1 VIKSIP
7 NVGPFFAW
15 QILCDLTDAS
25 VITVNS
31 LDYWAELGPGACKGW
46 MYIFQCSLSEQ
57 FSLMKKL
64 FVITKQTDRKFSS
77 LSIPPALTIKCKL
90 VEHALCEFS
99 KYCRT
104 STQDLGANNENQSV
118 FPYIQQIPFIFHHS
132 TQDFTTPPSQNCF
145 VYSKYNITI
154 NLQNTQKY
162 EY

>member
-25 VITVNS
+25 VSTVNP

-64 FVITKQTDRKFSS
+64 SEQFSLMKKLTVITKQADMKYSL
-77 LSIPPALTIKCKL
+77 LSIPPPLTINCKL
-90 VEHALCEFS
+90 V
-99 KYCRT
+99 
-104 STQDLGANNENQSV
+104 
-118 FPYIQQIPFIFHHS
+118 
-132 TQDFTTPPSQNCF
+132 
-145 VYSKYNITI
+145 
-154 NLQNTQKY
+154 
-162 EY
+162 